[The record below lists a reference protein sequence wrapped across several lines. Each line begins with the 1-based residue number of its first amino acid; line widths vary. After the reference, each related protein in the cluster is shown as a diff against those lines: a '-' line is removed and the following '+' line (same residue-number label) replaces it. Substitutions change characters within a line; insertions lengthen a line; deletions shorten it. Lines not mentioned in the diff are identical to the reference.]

1 MCKALMGDKVHIFFR
16 RKKNT
21 VSFVG
26 HYAGEY
32 VAMRHVMSPV
42 KQKVRLIDIM
52 CSAVIYFLYT
62 IYSPVICRNSKY
74 LYEKDTFSQ
83 L

>member
-1 MCKALMGDKVHIFFR
+1 MCKALMGRQSSHFFR
-16 RKKNT
+16 RKKTT

-42 KQKVRLIDIM
+42 KQ
-52 CSAVIYFLYT
+52 
-62 IYSPVICRNSKY
+62 
-74 LYEKDTFSQ
+74 
-83 L
+83 

>member
-1 MCKALMGDKVHIFFR
+1 MCKALMGRQGSHFFFGE
-16 RKKNT
+16 KNNT

-42 KQKVRLIDIM
+42 KQ
-52 CSAVIYFLYT
+52 
-62 IYSPVICRNSKY
+62 
-74 LYEKDTFSQ
+74 
-83 L
+83 